1 MNGPIRTPSWRPKN
15 TVLNEYRYVQDL
27 KSILD
32 REQGAV
38 FKSWGGRIPVAL
50 VYPNRYAAGMSNLGF
65 QLTYSMLNRMEDVV
79 CERAFFPDSEDRS
92 REAVPFPPRSLES
105 QRTLNDF
112 EILAFS
118 IPFEN
123 DYPNILKLLKASGI
137 PLEAQQRTPPHPLV
151 WAGGI
156 TASLNPEPLAPFVD
170 LFGIGDAELLIPDLI
185 EAYRR
190 CKDGRLSKESCL
202 ENFSRIE
209 GVYAPSLYDVEYD
222 DSGRISRFRSDIG
235 PDRVRRRIYKDTSP
249 MVPATK
255 IVTESTEFESMF
267 LVEISRGCPWGCRFC
282 AVGRVALP
290 VRHHPVD
297 ALMPV
302 IEEGLKYRKRIGLVS
317 SSVCDHP
324 QLLEICERILSL
336 GGFVSVASLRLD
348 RVSDELLDVL
358 MKSGHK
364 TLSLA
369 PEAGS
374 QRLRDVIKK
383 NITEEQILSS
393 VERIALKGVAALR
406 FYFMVGLPTEERE
419 DVEAIVTLAK
429 KCLHHAK
436 KAGGGKGVGKLTLSI
451 NPFIPKP
458 FTPFQWSPFAEVREL
473 KAGINLI
480 RRAFQKERSVHVIHE
495 LPKWARIQALLSRGD
510 RKLSN
515 VLEKVG
521 LGRTWA
527 EALKDTNLNPDF
539 YLHRERGRDECLP
552 WDFIDHGFSK
562 DALWRGYE
570 RGLSQTGGRSGV
582 SRPRD

>member
-1 MNGPIRTPSWRPKN
+1 M
-15 TVLNEYRYVQDL
+15 NEYRYVQDL

-50 VYPNRYAAGMSNLGF
+50 IYPNRYAAGMSNLGF
-65 QLTYSMLNRMEDVV
+65 QLAYSMFNRMEDVV
-79 CERAFFPDSEDRS
+79 CERVFFPDSEDRS
-92 REAVPFPPRSLES
+92 QAAVPFPPRSLES
-105 QRTLNDF
+105 QRALNDF

-123 DYPNILKLLKASGI
+123 DYPNVLKLLKASGI
-137 PLEAQQRTPPHPLV
+137 PPEAERREPPHPLV
-151 WAGGI
+151 WVGGI

-170 LFGIGDAELLIPDLI
+170 LFGIGDAELLIPDLM
-185 EAYRR
+185 ETYRR
-190 CKDGRLSKESCL
+190 CKELRLSKEACL
-202 ENFSRIE
+202 ENLSRIE
-209 GVYAPSLYDVEYD
+209 GVYAPSLYEVEYD

-235 PDRVRRRIYKDTSP
+235 PERIRRRFYPGASP
-249 MVPATK
+249 TIPATK

-290 VRHHPVD
+290 VRHYPLD

-302 IEEGLKYRKRIGLVS
+302 IEEGLKFRKKIGLVS

-324 QLLEICERILSL
+324 RLLEICDRILSL
-336 GGFVSVASLRLD
+336 GGSVSVASLRLD
-348 RVSDELLDVL
+348 RVSDDLLDVL
-358 MKSGHK
+358 TASGHK

-393 VERIALKGVAALR
+393 VERIVLKGVSSLR

-419 DVEAIVTLAK
+419 DVEAIVSLAK
-429 KCLHHAK
+429 KCLHRAK
-436 KAGGGKGVGKLTLSI
+436 KADGGKGIEKLTLSI
-451 NPFIPKP
+451 NPFVPKP

-480 RRAFQKERSVHVIHE
+480 RRAFRKDRSVSVIHE

-510 RKLSN
+510 RRLSF

-521 LGRTWA
+521 NGLTWSD
-527 EALKDTNLNPDF
+527 ALKETNLNPDF
-539 YLHRERGRDECLP
+539 YLHRERARDECLP

-570 RGLSQTGGRSGV
+570 RGLLAGGLSDV
-582 SRPRD
+582 SNRQD